1 MEGEERIRGREKGK
15 ERGGRPGGF
24 RRRGQGKG
32 VGSVWEGRLWPM
44 GLVEQKRVILGI
56 MVLM

>member
-1 MEGEERIRGREKGK
+1 MEGEERVRVREK
-15 ERGGRPGGF
+15 GGRPGGF

-32 VGSVWEGRLWPM
+32 VGSVWGGRLWPM

-56 MVLM
+56 IVLM